1 MKRVI
6 FVFIFVDPT
15 DWFQLSCRVQ
25 RNSIPFRLDADF
37 VVNSLFRKKIHQTID
52 QHKTRKGEHLE
63 KEWLWHNSV
72 ETTRKGN
79 RARLSVV
86 SCYIDRCHQIQLVGG
101 LRRYSPPVFPFLF
114 GFTFDLYLSC
124 CEIISHLFSV

>member
-101 LRRYSPPVFPFLF
+101 LRIQSS
-114 GFTFDLYLSC
+114 G
-124 CEIISHLFSV
+124 ISFSFWF